1 MNKIYGVPFKIENR
15 KSKIILAVFPV
26 HICPKG
32 NFPCLTVQRLDVEIG
47 AFLAREQ
54 FDFIPQCISPRNSSV
69 KLFSLCVW

>member
-54 FDFIPQCISPRNSSV
+54 FDFIPPMHFPKKFQCKAV
-69 KLFSLCVW
+69 